1 MGHKIY
7 KNRHLLLK
15 IVLFHGT
22 YVLSLKKFRFLF
34 IYSNFDYIHHAAQ
47 VHAAMQVEK
56 NICSKGPFI
65 IDINQEGGEER
76 GSLGMGREV
85 VKEKIASTEKT
96 KTNKKQLKKTFL
108 STRKNINLIA
118 CIVCLIIR

>member
-1 MGHKIY
+1 
-7 KNRHLLLK
+7 
-15 IVLFHGT
+15 
-22 YVLSLKKFRFLF
+22 
-34 IYSNFDYIHHAAQ
+34 
-47 VHAAMQVEK
+47 MQVEK

-96 KTNKKQLKKTFL
+96 KTNKKQLKKKFL

-118 CIVCLIIR
+118 CIVCLIIRWGQKKITLRGEKIAKEKNAEEKNTELKSANIDQIRIL